1 MKRKN
6 CVCVVGIGG
15 CGNVLLDKLYAC
27 GEQSNVKY
35 LAINTDEHA
44 LEKTIVPNILHIGS
58 NPNGT
63 GAGGSVEA
71 GEVAAQESVHKI
83 KKAIKGC
90 SAVVILAGMG
100 RGTGT
105 GASPVVAGLTSKRG
119 IPVHSV
125 VTFPF
130 NFEGKLRMQRAALG
144 IDALSKFSSVT
155 TVPNQVFPDI
165 IGTKIAL
172 EELFEL
178 TDTSILFTV
187 RALIQSLQGKRKSWL
202 SRLLDQIRNKQK

>member
-27 GEQSNVKY
+27 GEQPNVKY
-35 LAINTDEHA
+35 IAFNTDEQA
-44 LEKTIVPNILHIGS
+44 LEKTIVPNTLHIGS

-71 GEVAAQESVHKI
+71 GEVAAQESAHKI

-105 GASPVVAGLTSKRG
+105 GASPVVARIAHRMN

-125 VTFPF
+125 VTYPF
-130 NFEGKLRMQRAALG
+130 KFEGKLRIQRAEAG
-144 IDALSKFSSVT
+144 AKELSRFSAVT
-155 TVPNQVFPDI
+155 VVPNEAFPAVL
-165 IGTKIAL
+165 GSKVPL

-178 TDTSILFTV
+178 TNTAILYTTTAV
-187 RALIQSLQGKRKSWL
+187 IHALHQAKKRGWL
-202 SRLLDQIRNKQK
+202 KRLLNRNREI

>member
-27 GEQSNVKY
+27 GEQPNVKY
-35 LAINTDEHA
+35 IAINTDEQA
-44 LEKTIVPNILHIGS
+44 LAKTIVPITLHIRS
-58 NPNGT
+58 TPKGT
-63 GAGGSVEA
+63 GTGGSVEA
-71 GEVAAQESVHKI
+71 GEVAAQESARKI

-105 GASPVVAGLTSKRG
+105 GASPVVAGIARRMN

-130 NFEGKLRMQRAALG
+130 NFEGKLRMQRAEAC
-144 IDALSKFSSVT
+144 AKELSRFSAVT
-155 TVPNQVFPDI
+155 VVPNEVFPAI
-165 IGTKIAL
+165 LGTKVPL

-178 TDTSILFTV
+178 TDTSILFV
-187 RALIQSLQGKRKSWL
+187 VGALIRTFQSQRLTWFG
-202 SRLLDQIRNKQK
+202 RLLNRIRKK